1 MNLIDKDAL
10 RLMNVEECKGHT
22 IEYALGWKACI
33 EWIKTLSAVEAEPAR
48 TGKWIKDC
56 LYFTNGG
63 TYRVFRCSEC
73 HWQMPLLSET
83 KYCGNCGAKMG
94 GERRESE

>member
-1 MNLIDKDAL
+1 MKGEKLISINAL
-10 RLMNVEECKGHT
+10 RLMKVEECKGHT

-56 LYFTNGG
+56 LSSSGGG
-63 TYRVFRCSEC
+63 TYRVFRCSKC
-73 HWQMPLLSET
+73 HWQMPVLNKT
-83 KYCGNCGAKMG
+83 NYCGNCGAKIP
-94 GERRESE
+94 